1 MVPGLA
7 WLSERLVGFSG
18 KRTLPRWRGDTF
30 LAETTKV
37 EKEGAGGISPP
48 LANNEVVLLAD
59 TFNNYFEPD
68 NLRAARKV
76 LESAGYTVHV
86 ARAANDSRPLCCG
99 RTFLATG
106 MVDQAKHEAR
116 RTLAALK
123 PWVERGVPIVGLEP
137 SCLLTLRDEFL
148 PLLPGA
154 ETEALA
160 AKAMLFEEFLVAER
174 KAGHLDL
181 KLQPLP
187 QSKAL
192 LHGHCHQKAFDAF
205 TPVQEV
211 LGWIPGL
218 NVEIV
223 DSSCCG
229 MSGSFGFD
237 AEHYD
242 VSMKMGE
249 AGLLPA
255 VRSAAADTLILAD
268 GTSCRHQIADGSRRD
283 AIHVAQ
289 VVANALA
296 AKA

>member
-1 MVPGLA
+1 
-7 WLSERLVGFSG
+7 
-18 KRTLPRWRGDTF
+18 
-30 LAETTKV
+30 
-37 EKEGAGGISPP
+37 
-48 LANNEVVLLAD
+48 
-59 TFNNYFEPD
+59 
-68 NLRAARKV
+68 
-76 LESAGYTVHV
+76 
-86 ARAANDSRPLCCG
+86 
-99 RTFLATG
+99 

-123 PWVERGVPIVGLEP
+123 PWFARGVPIVGLEP

-148 PLLPGA
+148 SMLPGA
-154 ETEALA
+154 ETEALS
-160 AKAMLFEEFLVAER
+160 AKAMLFEEFLVAEM

-181 KLQPLP
+181 KLRSLP

-192 LHGHCHQKAFDAF
+192 LHGHCHQKAFEAF
-205 TPVQEV
+205 MPMQEV

-218 NVEIV
+218 KVEIV

-237 AEHYD
+237 AEHYE

-255 VRSAAADTLILAD
+255 VRNAAAETLIIAA
-268 GTSCRHQIADGSRRD
+268 GTSCRHQIGDGSRRE

-289 VVANALA
+289 VLANALD